1 MSVDV
6 PYIIESEGK
15 AMNKPLSV
23 LVAETKTEL
32 VGAINNALT
41 KSHPEIVE
49 PILKELYAEVVKLKN
64 DTAKAE
70 KDNYDKSLE
79 EERAREEKVV
89 ETLSN
94 YSCNDDSEVVE

>member
-1 MSVDV
+1 
-6 PYIIESEGK
+6 
-15 AMNKPLSV
+15 MNKPLSV

-70 KDNYDKSLE
+70 KDNYDKSVAE
-79 EERAREEKVV
+79 EKEREEKVV

>member
-1 MSVDV
+1 
-6 PYIIESEGK
+6 
-15 AMNKPLSV
+15 MNKPLSI

-70 KDNYDKSLE
+70 KDNYDKSLA

-94 YSCNDDSEVVE
+94 YSCNDESEVVE

>member
-1 MSVDV
+1 
-6 PYIIESEGK
+6 
-15 AMNKPLSV
+15 MNKPLSV
-23 LVAETKTEL
+23 IVAETKTEL

-70 KDNYDKSLE
+70 KDNYDKSVE
-79 EERAREEKVV
+79 EERAREEKVI
-89 ETLSN
+89 ESLSN